1 MAEEGFKMNELEK
14 GIFEVS
20 IFEGKV
26 LINISSETVACS
38 CVLSGEEAR
47 KMSGLLFRA
56 HVALFQGEHAN

>member
-1 MAEEGFKMNELEK
+1 MNELEK

-47 KMSGLLFRA
+47 KMSSLLFRA
-56 HVALFQGEHAN
+56 HVELSRKESLN